1 MRAVLFDEF
10 GGQLRVG
17 EVADPS
23 PAVDGVVV
31 EVHAAGVCRSDWHGW
46 QGHDADIAVLPHVPG
61 HELAGVVCA
70 VGNDVR
76 RWRIGDRVTIPR
88 HGKPAAV
95 MVSVEDAARLPPERR
110 RNFAEFLLSFPGPLD
125 IDRDPTPLREV
136 EL

>member
-1 MRAVLFDEF
+1 MQKVQMREAKAELSR
-10 GGQLRVG
+10 L
-17 EVADPS
+17 
-23 PAVDGVVV
+23 VD
-31 EVHAAGVCRSDWHGW
+31 AAER
-46 QGHDADIAVLPHVPG
+46 
-61 HELAGVVCA
+61 
-70 VGNDVR
+70 
-76 RWRIGDRVTIPR
+76 GDRVTITR